1 VINLK
6 GAPRTNAGASNR
18 GEAIMPTQI
27 IDHVQVAVSDYAR
40 AKAFYQR
47 ALEPLGFTLM
57 MEFPEGQ
64 EARFGGFGTRGKPYL
79 WVGGTGRPTP
89 TGHVAFGARSEDEVN
104 AFYQA
109 AMDAG
114 GTDNGPPG
122 IRADYHPKYYAAYVR
137 DPDGNN
143 IEAVWQGQEE
153 MPEPAPARRRA
164 PTRKRAA
171 AAKKPAT
178 RRAAAAKKP
187 APRTAGKTAAKRTPP
202 KKPSGRGGRG
212 GGAGGRSGGGRTG
225 RR

>member
-1 VINLK
+1 
-6 GAPRTNAGASNR
+6 
-18 GEAIMPTQI
+18 MPTQI
-27 IDHVQVAVSDYAR
+27 IDHVQVAVSDYGR

-79 WVGGTGRPTP
+79 WIGGTGRPTP
-89 TGHVAFGARSEDEVN
+89 TGHVAFGARSADEVN

-109 AMDAG
+109 AMAAG
-114 GTDNGPPG
+114 GADNGPPG

-143 IEAVWQGQEE
+143 IEAVWQGEAEE
-153 MPEPAPARRRA
+153 AMPERAPARRRA
-164 PTRKRAA
+164 PARKRAA

-178 RRAAAAKKP
+178 RKAAAKKP
-187 APRTAGKTAAKRTPP
+187 ASRSAGKTPAKRTPP
-202 KKPSGRGGRG
+202 KKPTARGGRG
-212 GGAGGRSGGGRTG
+212 GGGRSSGGRTG